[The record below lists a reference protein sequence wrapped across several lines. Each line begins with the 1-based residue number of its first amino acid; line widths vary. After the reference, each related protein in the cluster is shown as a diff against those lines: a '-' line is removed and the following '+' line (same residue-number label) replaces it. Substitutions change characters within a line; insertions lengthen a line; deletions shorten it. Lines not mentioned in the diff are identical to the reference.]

1 MNKSVEKIVKNE
13 AKDTSNQTK
22 TENNRPSE
30 TLENKGLSEDVNT
43 DTTLINTYSQAVD
56 KSVNKPVQI
65 VENYRLTE
73 DNWTTI
79 DPMIGLSEDDIA
91 AFFNGN

>member
-1 MNKSVEKIVKNE
+1 M
-13 AKDTSNQTK
+13 
-22 TENNRPSE
+22 
-30 TLENKGLSEDVNT
+30 
-43 DTTLINTYSQAVD
+43 D

-73 DNWTTI
+73 DNWATI